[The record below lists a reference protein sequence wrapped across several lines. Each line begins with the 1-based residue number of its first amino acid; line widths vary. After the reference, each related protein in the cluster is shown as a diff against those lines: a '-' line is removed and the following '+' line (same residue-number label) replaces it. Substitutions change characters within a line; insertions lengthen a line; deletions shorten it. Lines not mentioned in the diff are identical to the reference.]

1 MELNK
6 RKSLLTPAAPT
17 VWGMIH
23 GDITNQQDIV
33 DRISEKVREA
43 TGEELTHRILSEV
56 LAVINPM
63 LGEALEQ
70 TQPMLITGYNIKSLK
85 GRSILGE
92 GDLDPL
98 DDNDR
103 EMLAAIDYKADKS
116 NTYTKR
122 QVDDLVANV
131 EVDTSNLATKQ
142 DVQDLRDGD
151 VQAALMGQ
159 STAKNIAMTARTE
172 VSDLRTYVDEQIGGI
187 NTMTEEILWQ

>member
-23 GDITNQQDIV
+23 GDITNQQDII
-33 DRISEKVREA
+33 DRITEKVREA
-43 TGEELTHRILSEV
+43 TGEELTHRVLSEV

-116 NTYTKR
+116 NTYTMK

-142 DVQDLRDGD
+142 EILDVEDSVNGAWQR
-151 VQAALMGQ
+151 ASSALYA
-159 STAKNIAMTARTE
+159 SNDTKEE
-172 VSDLRTYVDEQIGGI
+172 VANLRTYVDEQIGGI

>member
-33 DRISEKVREA
+33 DKISEKVREA
-43 TGEELTHRILSEV
+43 TGEELTHRVLSEV

-116 NTYTKR
+116 NTYTMK

-142 DVQDLRDGD
+142 EILDVEDSVNGAWQR
-151 VQAALMGQ
+151 ASSALYA
-159 STAKNIAMTARTE
+159 SNDTKEE
-172 VSDLRTYVDEQIGGI
+172 VANLRTYVDEQIGGI

>member
-23 GDITNQQDIV
+23 GDITNQQDII
-33 DRISEKVREA
+33 DRITEKVREA
-43 TGEELTHRILSEV
+43 TGEELTHRILGEV

-116 NTYTKR
+116 NTYTMK

-142 DVQDLRDGD
+142 EILDVEDSVNGAWQR
-151 VQAALMGQ
+151 ASSALYA
-159 STAKNIAMTARTE
+159 SNDTKEE
-172 VSDLRTYVDEQIGGI
+172 VANLRTYVDEQIGGI